1 MAPVSFLTK
10 IRKHGEVGRVQTLK
24 SDLGSVIIFTQVTSS
39 GASLSPC
46 VLIWI
51 NQLPAGTSCPLGE
64 SDQVGVNQC
73 VSLNPTHNPWG
84 FLRITTSE
92 PIIHLAPIVS
102 YCVLFSPFIRLQVK
116 LCHLA
121 SVHQRIHSH
130 WVSSY
135 FTATLGLARTGRTG
149 KGAGRHCLFHL
160 CSDLSLLSPLF
171 QPSHMPPET
180 NIFHLTLQKNLAL
193 FCSCSK
199 VSFSSAQDACSTKD
213 LPVASS
219 ECSLGDLFRYLLK
232 IVIPT
237 LLLSKICLNFRY
249 KGYKILCAH

>member
-1 MAPVSFLTK
+1 MSSTALWPLVSFLRK
-10 IRKHGEVGRVQTLK
+10 IRKPGEVGRVQTLK
-24 SDLGSVIIFTQVTSS
+24 SDLGSVIIFTQLTSS
-39 GASLSPC
+39 GTSLSPC

-51 NQLPAGTSCPLGE
+51 SQLPAGTSCPLGE

-84 FLRITTSE
+84 FLRIATPE

-135 FTATLGLARTGRTG
+135 FTAGLGVARTGGTG
-149 KGAGRHCLFHL
+149 QWARRHCLFHL
-160 CSDLSLLSPLF
+160 CSDLCPPSPLF
-171 QPSHMPPET
+171 HPSHRPPKTT
-180 NIFHLTLQKNLAL
+180 NIFHVTLPKNLAL
-193 FCSCSK
+193 LCSCSTL
-199 VSFSSAQDACSTKD
+199 SLSSAQDACSTKG

-219 ECSLGDLFRYLLK
+219 EGSLGDLFHYLFK
-232 IVIPT
+232 IVIAYFAPFQD
-237 LLLSKICLNFRY
+237 LFEF
-249 KGYKILCAH
+249 